1 MFGRNK
7 KVTDEPQTVTSRV
20 RLGDVADPN
29 RHMTTLVDKPDTY
42 TALDHA
48 PATLPVDRAAALEYL
63 VARVRAALAAG
74 ALDDEVADWLDGH
87 IDAMRAGWDK
97 AVDAESEQR
106 KATLLSLLGMEL
118 HNLTE
123 TGKRVTVL
131 RGQVAE
137 LSADVDAWRGVLLG
151 ADTFQ
156 PALLTS
162 DEQPVAPKP
171 VLLTSALDTSAEF
184 LNDTDLAALA
194 AFDSTLVYAP
204 KES

>member
-1 MFGRNK
+1 
-7 KVTDEPQTVTSRV
+7 
-20 RLGDVADPN
+20 
-29 RHMTTLVDKPDTY
+29 
-42 TALDHA
+42 
-48 PATLPVDRAAALEYL
+48 
-63 VARVRAALAAG
+63 
-74 ALDDEVADWLDGH
+74 
-87 IDAMRAGWDK
+87 MRAGWDK

-106 KATLLSLLGMEL
+106 KSTLLSLLGMEL

-123 TGKRVTVL
+123 TGQRVTVL

-156 PALLTS
+156 PAPLAS
-162 DEQPVAPKP
+162 DEQRVAPKP

-184 LNDTDLAALA
+184 LNDADLAALA

-204 KES
+204 KEN